1 MEQSHKEVL
10 LTAGKFLVAALVI
23 AVPCVV
29 YVYNSN
35 IALAIAAVLYILL
48 LGVSNERIARIL
60 GIDKRAARVTDFVTG
75 MTLLTIMSY
84 AIRRL
89 AG

>member
-1 MEQSHKEVL
+1 MEQRYKEALPTVGKL
-10 LTAGKFLVAALVI
+10 LTVALVI

-29 YVYNSN
+29 YIYNSN
-35 IALAIAAVLYILL
+35 AALAIAAVLYILL
-48 LGVSNERIARIL
+48 LGVSNERITSVL
-60 GIDKRAARVTDFVTG
+60 GIGKRAARVTDFAAG
-75 MTLLTIMSY
+75 MALLTVMSY

>member
-1 MEQSHKEVL
+1 MEQSHKRVL
-10 LTAGKFLVAALVI
+10 LTVGRFLVAALVI

-29 YVYNSN
+29 CIYNSN
-35 IALAIAAVLYILL
+35 AALVIAAVLYILL
-48 LGVSNERIARIL
+48 LGVSNERIANVL
-60 GIDKRAARVTDFVTG
+60 GIGKRAARVTDFAAG
-75 MTLLTIMSY
+75 MILLAVMSY